1 MSAPLSGPPSPSA
14 CPNASDTDS
23 ELQSPSGEQLLIY
36 LPPMLLSAHTL
47 PSSRVALWASAL
59 HLPSAWLAVAAVAT
73 FSAATRSAVATPEPT
88 QLHWCRGQE
97 GAGTLE
103 LKRQHRL
110 TQDTRSC
117 PTVSAL
123 HA

>member
-1 MSAPLSGPPSPSA
+1 
-14 CPNASDTDS
+14 
-23 ELQSPSGEQLLIY
+23 
-36 LPPMLLSAHTL
+36 MLLSAHTL
-47 PSSRVALWASAL
+47 PSSRVVLWASAL
-59 HLPSAWLAVAAVAT
+59 HLSSPEAAVAT

-103 LKRQHRL
+103 LKHQHRL
-110 TQDTRSC
+110 TQDTRSH